1 MQAGRVLVF
10 GGILTVMLAG
20 TMGSWATEASSDEVA
35 PQMEPVV
42 VSAAKLPTLLSQSGS
57 SVTVI
62 TAQDLENEKDF
73 TVVEALRNVP
83 GLDVVETG
91 GPGQVAQ
98 VYMRGAGSDQ
108 TLVMVNGVEINDPI
122 SPNRAAD
129 LSRLTVDNVAQIEIL
144 RGPQSALF
152 GSGGMGGVINIVT
165 KKGSKN
171 WEGAASLYD
180 GKYNT
185 RGTAV
190 SAAGTAAGLDV
201 SVGASGDYSDGFS
214 AARQTQTY
222 PAPVPAMLPNGYR
235 MWSEDLGLGYAF
247 SPAWNTRLTYRAI
260 QGWAQLDNG
269 GGDQGDAPAYTEN
282 TDQHIAHW
290 ETSWNYLKIWRQTL
304 SVGDFLEERTTD
316 NFTGS
321 PATDI
326 KTDYRG
332 RNFSADW
339 RQELV
344 LPAIFS
350 SLAAGINYQQEQG
363 KFFDGNLS
371 VWGQDPDFTEHS
383 AHTFGY
389 YIEDRIVQNG
399 FVLDGGVREDVHD
412 QYGGAFT
419 YRVESLYPLA
429 ATGTVFKET
438 LGTGFKAPTLYQF
451 YSSYGNPKL
460 EPEKSRA
467 WDLGLEQEIIGKR
480 LHAGASYFH
489 NDFENKISF
498 YTDPA
503 TYQSRYIN
511 LGTVEKLILFSKS
524 L

>member
-190 SAAGTAAGLDV
+190 SAGDAAGTGGDAAVPGGDAAVPGGDAHRQVRLAGRRGVLVGLVRIIPGKTVVHADMKP
-201 SVGASGDYSDGFS
+201 AR
-214 AARQTQTY
+214 AARVHELAQDV
-222 PAPVPAMLPNGYR
+222 PLSAPEVPEHGDVACGHRARVERNALGVLHR
-235 MWSEDLGLGYAF
+235 EDKVGHARRLGRIR
-247 SPAWNTRLTYRAI
+247 P
-260 QGWAQLDNG
+260 
-269 GGDQGDAPAYTEN
+269 
-282 TDQHIAHW
+282 
-290 ETSWNYLKIWRQTL
+290 
-304 SVGDFLEERTTD
+304 
-316 NFTGS
+316 
-321 PATDI
+321 
-326 KTDYRG
+326 
-332 RNFSADW
+332 
-339 RQELV
+339 
-344 LPAIFS
+344 LPA
-350 SLAAGINYQQEQG
+350 
-363 KFFDGNLS
+363 
-371 VWGQDPDFTEHS
+371 
-383 AHTFGY
+383 
-389 YIEDRIVQNG
+389 
-399 FVLDGGVREDVHD
+399 
-412 QYGGAFT
+412 
-419 YRVESLYPLA
+419 VEP
-429 ATGTVFKET
+429 
-438 LGTGFKAPTLYQF
+438 
-451 YSSYGNPKL
+451 
-460 EPEKSRA
+460 
-467 WDLGLEQEIIGKR
+467 
-480 LHAGASYFH
+480 
-489 NDFENKISF
+489 
-498 YTDPA
+498 
-503 TYQSRYIN
+503 
-511 LGTVEKLILFSKS
+511 
-524 L
+524 